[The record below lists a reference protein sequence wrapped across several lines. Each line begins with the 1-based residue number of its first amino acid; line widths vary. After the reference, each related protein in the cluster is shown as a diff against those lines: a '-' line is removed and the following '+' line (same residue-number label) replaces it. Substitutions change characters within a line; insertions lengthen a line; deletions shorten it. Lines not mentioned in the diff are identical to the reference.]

1 MKWIN
6 RHDMPQVDEKDLPRL
21 VADSVST
28 CGCEFA
34 VADPHTLH
42 AHQRVQHDKAVHMPR
57 DVVAKPIVVSADGYI
72 LDGHHRWY
80 AHKLSGDPLLTIR
93 LALQFEE
100 ALDWLLKLPYTYKLT
115 NTTPI
120 RN

>member
-1 MKWIN
+1 
-6 RHDMPQVDEKDLPRL
+6 MPQIDEKDLPRL
-21 VADSVST
+21 VADSVSS

-34 VADPHTLH
+34 VVDPLTLH

-57 DVVAKPIVVSADGYI
+57 EVVAKPVVISEDGFI

-80 AHKLSGDPLLTIR
+80 AHKLSGDPLLAIR
-93 LALQFEE
+93 VQLEFEK
-100 ALDWLLKLPYTYKLT
+100 ALDWLLSLEYTYKLT
-115 NTTPI
+115 RDTPL